1 MAKRPSKSASEP
13 ATLAAAGGDDAGGF
27 MLFGGGEPPA
37 AKPAPAA
44 PMAAPTAAPAG
55 KPAKKFA
62 KPRIDPRSRQPLG
75 GGDVAAEAPP
85 PERSGP
91 QRPVS
96 LADVVGHER
105 AKSLLGEAMA
115 RGRVHHAWIFH
126 GPMGVG
132 KFTAALAF
140 AAELLT
146 PPPGDTQYESVK
158 AMLRAGTHPDLHVV
172 TKELARISR
181 NPKIREN
188 KLITIAKDVVD
199 EFLLEPI
206 TRSRAVDCASRA
218 GRVFIV
224 DEAELLDRSPTSAPT
239 QNSMLKTLEEPPPGA
254 VIILVCSD
262 EQRLLVTIRSRCQRV
277 GFSPL
282 DGGQTAAVLSRL
294 GEPASG
300 PVGEWVL
307 GFCEGSPG
315 LAQLAIK
322 QGLFAWHQALGP
334 VLSVVLDNPSTAV
347 ELGTLCA
354 ALVEERAKAV
364 VDADGQASKEAAN
377 RFWAKRML
385 AFMATAF
392 RAQMVAA
399 PSAERAERCADAI
412 DLCAKAEGYLDN
424 NVQHPF
430 VFDDLAAQLMAGTS
444 PLPGD
449 P

>member
-1 MAKRPSKSASEP
+1 LGAGV
-13 ATLAAAGGDDAGGF
+13 AAGANASGAG
-27 MLFGGGEPPA
+27 PA
-37 AKPAPAA
+37 AKPAR
-44 PMAAPTAAPAG
+44 
-55 KPAKKFA
+55 KYA
-62 KPRIDPRSRQPLG
+62 KPRIDPRTRQPLG
-75 GGDVAAEAPP
+75 ASGEGVAEAPP
-85 PERSGP
+85 PPARGP
-91 QRPVS
+91 QRPAS

-105 AKSLLGEAMA
+105 AKGLLSEAIS

-146 PPPGDTQYESVK
+146 PPADDPQHDSVRS
-158 AMLRAGTHPDLHVV
+158 MLRAGTHPDLHVV

-181 NPKIREN
+181 ETDIRSR
-188 KLITIAKDVVD
+188 KLITIPKDVID

-206 TRSRAVDCASRA
+206 TRSRSVECDSRA
-218 GRVFIV
+218 SRVFIV
-224 DEAELLDRSPTSAPT
+224 DEAELLDRSPTNAPT

-282 DGGQTAAVLSRL
+282 EPEQTAMVLSRL
-294 GEPASG
+294 NEPATG
-300 PVGEWVL
+300 PVGQWVL

-315 LAQLAIK
+315 LAQLALK

-334 VLSVVLDNPSTAV
+334 VLGVVLENPGSAV

-354 ALVEERAKAV
+354 GLVEERAKAI

-392 RAQMVAA
+392 RAQMVQASSTLKA
-399 PSAERAERCADAI
+399 DRCADAI
-412 DLCAKAEGYLDN
+412 DLCARAEGYLDN

-430 VFDDLAAQLMAGTS
+430 VFDDLAAQLMAGVA
-444 PLPGD
+444 PLPGE